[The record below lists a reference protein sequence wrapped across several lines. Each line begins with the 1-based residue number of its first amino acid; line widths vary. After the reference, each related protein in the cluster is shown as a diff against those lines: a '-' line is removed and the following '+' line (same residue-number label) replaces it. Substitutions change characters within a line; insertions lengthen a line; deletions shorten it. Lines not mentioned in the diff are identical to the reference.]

1 VIGGIRIENDEMDRF
16 CEDFLV
22 KVCDGGVYRWLW
34 RFEVVVYGSY
44 GGDVVVEGG
53 GEKLLEVEDEV
64 S

>member
-1 VIGGIRIENDEMDRF
+1 MMICGGF
-16 CEDFLV
+16 
-22 KVCDGGVYRWLW
+22 DGG
-34 RFEVVVYGSY
+34 Y

>member
-1 VIGGIRIENDEMDRF
+1 
-16 CEDFLV
+16 V

-34 RFEVVVYGSY
+34 RFEVVVYGDY